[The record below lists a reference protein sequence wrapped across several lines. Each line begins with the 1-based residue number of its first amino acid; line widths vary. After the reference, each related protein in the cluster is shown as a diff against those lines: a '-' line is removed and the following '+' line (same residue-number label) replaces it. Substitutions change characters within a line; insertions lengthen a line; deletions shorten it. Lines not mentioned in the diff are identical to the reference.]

1 MFVILMLV
9 TIMVY
14 VTDVSAAVVVITF
27 VVVVVIDVIAI
38 IMIIH
43 IPVMCA
49 LMTPRRLQHSNDEDQ
64 NRNYH
69 DQLR

>member
-27 VVVVVIDVIAI
+27 VVVVIDVIAI

-49 LMTPRRLQHSNDEDQ
+49 LMTPRRLQHSNDED
-64 NRNYH
+64 RDYH